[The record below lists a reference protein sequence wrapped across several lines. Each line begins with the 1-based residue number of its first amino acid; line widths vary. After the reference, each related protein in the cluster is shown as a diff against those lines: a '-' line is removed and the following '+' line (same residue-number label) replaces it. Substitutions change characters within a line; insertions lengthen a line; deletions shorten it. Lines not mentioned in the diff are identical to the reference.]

1 MGFDGACHMFG
12 PGGVDR
18 QRAIPPPRNRT
29 DLGDGALETVGSV
42 EIQDGFVSA
51 IYLMRNPDKLGGVA
65 ATWQLQRT

>member
-29 DLGDGALETVGSV
+29 DLGDDGLGELTMMVAVENQRSRFNAALGLWS
-42 EIQDGFVSA
+42 QGFSESSRV
-51 IYLMRNPDKLGGVA
+51 R
-65 ATWQLQRT
+65 